1 MVIIDCDDF
10 DIDKDYD
17 DDDDDDD
24 NDGLIVNVVRSIVGE
39 VGKTSLSEIFKM
51 MLMITMM

>member
-17 DDDDDDD
+17 DDDDDD
-24 NDGLIVNVVRSIVGE
+24 NVEPIVNGPRVVRKNI
-39 VGKTSLSEIFKM
+39 I
-51 MLMITMM
+51 IRNI

>member
-17 DDDDDDD
+17 DD
-24 NDGLIVNVVRSIVGE
+24 NDEPIVNVVRSSVGE
-39 VGKTSLSEIFKM
+39 VGKTSLSEIFRKF
-51 MLMITMM
+51 LR

>member
-17 DDDDDDD
+17 DDDDDD
-24 NDGLIVNVVRSIVGE
+24 NNEPIVNVVRSIVGE
-39 VGKTSLSEIFKM
+39 VGKTSLSEIFRKF
-51 MLMITMM
+51 LK

>member
-17 DDDDDDD
+17 DDDDDD
-24 NDGLIVNVVRSIVGE
+24 NDEPIVNGPGVVRSIVGE
-39 VGKTSLSEIFKM
+39 VGKTSLSEIFRKF
-51 MLMITMM
+51 LR